1 MESQVNL
8 ASGEDDS
15 RIGQEDHRFEVF
27 PGNLSKEMYR
37 SGVTSEAKSNT
48 QTSLTMPVEPLIELT
63 FRNYTPSS
71 GSGLDE
77 VSVTLG
83 VEHFKEASIL
93 E

>member
-1 MESQVNL
+1 M
-8 ASGEDDS
+8 
-15 RIGQEDHRFEVF
+15 H
-27 PGNLSKEMYR
+27 
-37 SGVTSEAKSNT
+37 
-48 QTSLTMPVEPLIELT
+48 VEPLIELT